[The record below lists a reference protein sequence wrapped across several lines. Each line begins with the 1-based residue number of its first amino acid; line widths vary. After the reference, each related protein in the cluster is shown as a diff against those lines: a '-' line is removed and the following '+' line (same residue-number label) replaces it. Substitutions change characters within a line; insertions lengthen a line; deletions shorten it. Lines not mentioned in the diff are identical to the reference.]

1 MVKKD
6 RLGMTRRD
14 HQSLDV
20 AKLYYSGLS
29 QSEIANILHVSRPNV
44 SKLLTHAKARGFVK
58 IRIDDPREQD
68 RELIGALRSAFSLDE
83 IRLVSPPRRRDID
96 IRKALGRAGA
106 DLFMGLVRDGD
117 TVGVYWSRT
126 IQSLTASLHGLEFQR
141 VNVVQLGGQLEMPS
155 MDLSMMNSFR
165 ELEQYLQATVHM
177 LGYPIVLQSASE
189 KLAIEREE
197 TVSGVMELAR
207 RARIVLYSVGSV
219 SSVATLL
226 HSPLINEDEREFLI
240 EHSVGEICA
249 HFIDE
254 DGRVCLPDLNNRT
267 LGISLPDL
275 RHNEQ
280 KILIAGGSDKLQVVY
295 AALLRGYANRLV
307 IDTVTARKL
316 HALTKKKQ
324 GK

>member
-280 KILIAGGSDKLQVVY
+280 KILVAGGSDKLQAVY

>member
-1 MVKKD
+1 
-6 RLGMTRRD
+6 MTRRD
-14 HQSLDV
+14 RQSLDV

-29 QSEIANILHVSRPNV
+29 QSEIANIMHVSRPNV
-44 SKLLTHAKARGFVK
+44 SKLLTHAKGRGFVK
-58 IRIDDPREQD
+58 IRIEDPREQD
-68 RELIGALRSAFSLDE
+68 RELIGSLRSAFSLDE
-83 IRLVSPPRRRDID
+83 VRLVSPPRRRDID
-96 IRKALGRAGA
+96 IRKALGQAGS

-126 IQSLTASLHGLEFQR
+126 IQALTASLQRQYLQR
-141 VNVVQLGGQLEMPS
+141 VNVVQVGGNLRMPS
-155 MDLSMMNSFR
+155 MDLSALNSFR
-165 ELEQYLQATVHM
+165 ELRQSLQATLHM
-177 LGYPIVLQSASE
+177 VGHPIVLESAGA
-189 KLAIEREE
+189 KVAIEREE
-197 TVSGVMELAR
+197 NVSRVMELAR

-226 HSPLINEDEREFLI
+226 HSPLINEDERKFLI
-240 EHSVGEICA
+240 AHSVGEVCA

-280 KILIAGGSDKLQVVY
+280 KILVAGGSDKLQAVY

-316 HALTKKKQ
+316 QALTIKKQ